1 MNAPLIT
8 QPPYSQESE
17 EAVLGSLLINP
28 DGLRDAREFIT
39 PTDFFILRHQWIYE
53 AMIAAADRGD
63 IGDYVVIVEEL
74 RTRGKLSDIG
84 GMGALLSLANKAPS
98 SANLRTYAGLVA
110 RIATRRQLLK
120 AADEIRAL
128 ALNEELS
135 IEAVQVKASA
145 VLDRTKDTQASFE
158 PISMKEAVDE
168 FFAETE
174 ATHGLKNNA
183 TGLETGLVEW
193 DEILDG
199 FQLGSLNMIGA
210 RPAMGKSALLVN
222 IAYNV
227 ASKGGTVYFWTGEMP
242 VPQLQKRFMSLAS
255 SIQSNKLRKQFRP
268 GGMNQDDWSKF
279 VNAVPKLSQLP
290 IFFDDTPGITPAKL
304 RARASRLARRQ
315 HGLALV
321 IVDYIGLMQAG
332 FAKDSREQEI
342 SYISRQLKE
351 LAMEVAP
358 VACAVQLNRA
368 VENRADKRP
377 VLADMRDSGA
387 QEQDADTVTFIY
399 RDAVYN
405 KPTPFNEHLCEL
417 NVAKNR
423 HGEVNTAKVYVDLSR
438 SQFGNLQHLP
448 KDVAV

>member
-1 MNAPLIT
+1 MNTPIT
-8 QPPYSQESE
+8 SLPYSQESE
-17 EAVLGSLLINP
+17 EAVLGALLINP
-28 DGLRDAREFIT
+28 DGVREVRELLS
-39 PTDFFILRHQWIYE
+39 PTDFFIIRHQWIYE
-53 AMIAAADRGD
+53 AMLAIADRGT
-63 IGDYVVIVEEL
+63 IGDLVVLTEEL
-74 RTRGKLSDIG
+74 RARGKLSDIG
-84 GMGALLSLANKAPS
+84 GMGTLLSIANKAPS
-98 SANLRTYAGLVA
+98 SSNLRTYAGLVA
-110 RIATRRQLLK
+110 RAATRRNLLK
-120 AADEIRAL
+120 AADDIRAL

-135 IEAVQVKASA
+135 IEAIQAKASM
-145 VLDRTKDTQASFE
+145 VLDRTKDTQTSFE
-158 PISMKEAVDE
+158 PVSMKDAVEE

-183 TGLETGLVEW
+183 TGLETGLVAW

-199 FQLGSLNMIGA
+199 FQPGSLNMVGA
-210 RPAMGKSALLVN
+210 RPGAGKSALLVN

-227 ASKGGTVYFWTGEMP
+227 ALKGGAVYFWTGEMP
-242 VPQLQKRFMSLAS
+242 VSQLQKRFMSLAS
-255 SIQSNKLRKQFRP
+255 GIQSQKLRKQFRP
-268 GGMNQDDWSKF
+268 GGMTQEDWSKF
-279 VNAVPKLSQLP
+279 VNAVPKLSNLP
-290 IFFDDTPGITPAKL
+290 IVFDDTPGITPAQL
-304 RARASRLARRQ
+304 RARIGRLARRP

-351 LAMEVAP
+351 LAMETAP
-358 VACAVQLNRA
+358 VCSAVQLNRA

-399 RDAVYN
+399 RDAMYN

-417 NVAKNR
+417 LVAKNR

-448 KDVAV
+448 LKELAV